1 MLAKLETLGRRG
13 AIASALQ
20 SVMGFA
26 FVIAPWFFD
35 RQVSPILPWY
45 YVVGIAFGVPII
57 LLLTWPLGRLAD
69 TLAKHLKPLP
79 PTSQFQNVASEI
91 ALALNE
97 PIESIQIHNS
107 SIPNIASL
115 PCTKGEIVVAT
126 TGALERLSRHEI
138 QALVAAQFAGMRDRW
153 CRLATRAEIMWW
165 SLRWLFL
172 LMLLGPF
179 FLNIILVFLTYFG
192 FVFYLMLPRWIEQT
206 RDLCADLAAVKVTLD
221 PASLGRAMRL
231 LAGHSKE
238 AIKIEFGAWYFPNSP
253 FLVIPPR
260 TDGVTTVGG
269 RHWTTSEE
277 VELEFKLRAERAEAL
292 AAGAN
297 PSQYT
302 GKEFRRRWRQLGN
315 RP

>member
-20 SVMGFA
+20 SVIGFA

-35 RQVSPILPWY
+35 RQASPILPWY
-45 YVVGIAFGVPII
+45 YVVGIAFGVPVI

-91 ALALNE
+91 AIALNE
-97 PIESIQIHNS
+97 PIESIQIHDS

-206 RDLCADLAAVKVTLD
+206 RDLCADIAAVKVTLD
-221 PASLGRAMRL
+221 PVSLGRAMRL
-231 LAGHSKE
+231 LGGHSKE

>member
-1 MLAKLETLGRRG
+1 
-13 AIASALQ
+13 
-20 SVMGFA
+20 
-26 FVIAPWFFD
+26 
-35 RQVSPILPWY
+35 
-45 YVVGIAFGVPII
+45 
-57 LLLTWPLGRLAD
+57 
-69 TLAKHLKPLP
+69 
-79 PTSQFQNVASEI
+79 
-91 ALALNE
+91 
-97 PIESIQIHNS
+97 
-107 SIPNIASL
+107 
-115 PCTKGEIVVAT
+115 
-126 TGALERLSRHEI
+126 
-138 QALVAAQFAGMRDRW
+138 
-153 CRLATRAEIMWW
+153 
-165 SLRWLFL
+165 
-172 LMLLGPF
+172 MLLGPF

-231 LAGHSKE
+231 LGGHSKE

>member
-20 SVMGFA
+20 SVIGFA

-35 RQVSPILPWY
+35 RQASPILPWY
-45 YVVGIAFGVPII
+45 YVVGIAFGVPVI

-91 ALALNE
+91 AIALNE
-97 PIESIQIHNS
+97 PIESIQIHDS

-126 TGALERLSRHEI
+126 IGALERLSRHEI

-206 RDLCADLAAVKVTLD
+206 RDLCADIAAVKVTLD
-221 PASLGRAMRL
+221 PVSLGRAMRL
-231 LAGHSKE
+231 LGGHSKE

>member
-20 SVMGFA
+20 SVIGFA

-35 RQVSPILPWY
+35 RQASPILPWY
-45 YVVGIAFGVPII
+45 YVVGIAFGVPVI

-91 ALALNE
+91 AIALNE